1 MSPAAGDGGHAA
13 AALDDFRL
21 RLATL
26 TRPARATPAL
36 VALNVLVFA
45 AMALSGAGLL
55 RPDPAVHIRFGSN
68 LGTLTL
74 AGEWWRLGSAVF
86 IHFGALHLAFN
97 MWALWDAGRLVE
109 RLYGTARFLLVYAF
123 AGLAGSIASLAW
135 NPAVN
140 SAGASGAIFGVLGAL
155 LAFLLDRR
163 NGVPL
168 ALVRT
173 LRNSAFTFL
182 GFSIAFGWI
191 HPGID
196 NAAHL
201 GGLAGGVLL
210 GALLARPLTPA
221 ARARPDRLRPRLA
234 AAAAALV
241 VGLGVQWLA
250 NPSPGRAAELALR
263 RDLAAFAEAESRAA
277 DGMRRVVGEA
287 ERQQLDED
295 AFAARLEREVLPLW
309 EDLAARTGASYALA
323 TDSPLAGVPRLM
335 AGYAAARLG
344 SVRMLAAA
352 ARARDQALLEQATA
366 AAREADRLGEEL
378 RRAIEA
384 GG

>member
-1 MSPAAGDGGHAA
+1 VSPAAGDGGHAV
-13 AALDDFRL
+13 ALDDFRL

-26 TRPARATPAL
+26 TRPARATPAI
-36 VALNVLVFA
+36 VAVNVLVFA

-86 IHFGALHLAFN
+86 IHFGVLHLAFN

-109 RLYGTARFLLVYAF
+109 RLYGTARFLLIYGF

-191 HPGID
+191 HAGID

-201 GGLAGGVLL
+201 GGLAGGTLL

-221 ARARPDRLRPRLA
+221 ARARPDRLRPWLA

-263 RDLAAFAEAESRAA
+263 RDLAAFAAAESRAA
-277 DGMRRVVGEA
+277 DGMRRVVAEA

-309 EDLAARTGASYALA
+309 EDLAAQTGGSYSLA
-323 TDSPLAGVPRLM
+323 PDSPLAGVPRLM

-352 ARARDQALLEQATA
+352 ASTRDQAMLERATA

-378 RRAIEA
+378 RKAIEA